1 MPLMKFGQQ
10 KSFPTTWI
18 ERWMKGCGDPRVEEE
33 TGGRPMMEKWKNGG
47 NFENFD
53 DQKLLARGYIKYNEN
68 MYRKI
73 SMNSVKTTQ
82 NTSQFVPP

>member
-47 NFENFD
+47 NFRILMIRSF
-53 DQKLLARGYIKYNEN
+53 QSLFWGK
-68 MYRKI
+68 
-73 SMNSVKTTQ
+73 S
-82 NTSQFVPP
+82 